1 MTQRPL
7 LYGLIGIAVLIAA
20 VAAGYAVYRG
30 FGSGGQRPD
39 TVAASPDVSD
49 EGNRRVDRIANTIA
63 HQTRLSEEDAL
74 YLEESIAASDE
85 IYVKR
90 WAMAAMAEHLHKG
103 TEMSE
108 ETRRKLEDAI
118 VQRLSDTNH
127 RLVINAIAC
136 VEQAGLAARPDVR
149 ERILA
154 LRDDGNPQIAARAS
168 RSPLPGDD
176 G

>member
-1 MTQRPL
+1 
-7 LYGLIGIAVLIAA
+7 
-20 VAAGYAVYRG
+20 
-30 FGSGGQRPD
+30 
-39 TVAASPDVSD
+39 
-49 EGNRRVDRIANTIA
+49 TIA

-74 YLEESIAASDE
+74 YLEDSVATSDE

-108 ETRRKLEDAI
+108 ETRQMLEDAI

-149 ERILA
+149 DRILA
-154 LRDDGNPQIAARAS
+154 LRDDGHLQMAVPAS
-168 RSPLPGDD
+168 RGPVAGDVGRKD
-176 G
+176 GSSASGLVSR